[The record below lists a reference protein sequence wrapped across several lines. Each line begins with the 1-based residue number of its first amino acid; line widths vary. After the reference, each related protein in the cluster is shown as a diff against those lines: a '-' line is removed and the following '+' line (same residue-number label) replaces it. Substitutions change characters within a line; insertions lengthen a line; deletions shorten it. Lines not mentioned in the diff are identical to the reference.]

1 MSAAILY
8 FAPGSGLGHLTRAI
22 AVCLEL
28 RELGVETEIVTNSP
42 FAQPLARLA
51 RVAVTQIANDR
62 WAEAA
67 PRLLAERA
75 PRAAVVDT
83 FPNGL
88 RGEWLQRPGI
98 PLIHMARRL
107 RLENYGPLAADGT
120 AWSGFVLTVA
130 IEALAPEHRALLAP
144 PVRALRG
151 LIRLAPGRIGGAPP
165 ERLVALLD
173 EGAALVVHGGPR
185 EEVEQLA
192 ARARACSAGKV
203 AAITPWQIEDAAC
216 FDYFPAANVLA
227 RASHIFTGGGY
238 NSIADTMESRSR
250 HTAIAFPRRFDD
262 QAARLAALGAEEA
275 DATCE
280 AAEAI
285 ALAAGL
291 SASSHR

>member
-8 FAPGSGLGHLTRAI
+8 FAPGSGLGHLTRAL

-28 RELGVETEIVTNSP
+28 RESGVEAEIATNSP

-51 RVAVTQIANDR
+51 RVAVTHVANDR

-83 FPNGL
+83 FPHGL
-88 RGEWLQRPGI
+88 RGEWSRRPGV

-107 RLENYGPLAADGT
+107 RLENYGPLAEDGA
-120 AWSGFVLTVA
+120 AWRGFALTLA
-130 IEALAPEHRALLAP
+130 IEPLAPEHEALLEP
-144 PVRALRG
+144 PVQGLRG
-151 LIRLAPGRIGGAPP
+151 LIRLAPGRIGEAGP
-165 ERLVALLD
+165 ERLLQLLD
-173 EGAALVVHGGPR
+173 EGASLVVHGGPR
-185 EEVEQLA
+185 EEVEQLVA
-192 ARARACSAGKV
+192 HARAGSSGEV
-203 AAITPWQIEDAAC
+203 AAITPWQLDGVAC

-227 RASHIFTGGGY
+227 RARHIFTGAGY
-238 NSIADTMESRSR
+238 NSIADTMELRAW
-250 HTAIAFPRRFDD
+250 HTAMAFPRRFDD
-262 QAARLAALGAEEA
+262 QAARLAGVGTADA
-275 DATCE
+275 DATRE

-285 ALAAGL
+285 VLAAGL